1 MKPSIQRS
9 ISFVRNRFNLYDALN
24 LLPTLT
30 AKATAFILRRPFN
43 PVTTNSRAGVYARA
57 QANYDYIVQ
66 GGELVNRAPPLPGD
80 PLLYVEPQDHAE
92 LRALGA
98 IKRNGKWY
106 MPEGI
111 DDEAQWRFARWFAK
125 APPDLEIKGHSWH
138 MTRDGK
144 STKGYILANDL
155 FRGYDSTATSLVI
168 GVFPVILALGMVL
181 SLFSPLLALAVCLP
195 LFALHAVTLLYCE
208 DAGTL
213 VKVLGLSVV
222 LPALMSGMFSQ
233 SLGMNE
239 VQALPPVFGLTADV
253 MKFQALAVAV
263 FVMTF
268 LASRT
273 TSGKAGTAVM
283 SLFSRFRH
291 AFGITAFVM
300 AVNFALALL
309 PPSLSFLRPMGW
321 LVVACAYP
329 LYYTWGNFRQ
339 RAAELELQSK
349 YKAGG
354 E

>member
-80 PLLYVEPQDHAE
+80 PLMYVQPEDHAE
-92 LRALGA
+92 LRLLGA
-98 IKRNGKWY
+98 IEREGKWY

-144 STKGYILANDL
+144 STNGYILADDL

-168 GVFPVILALGMVL
+168 GAFPVILALGMVL
-181 SLFSPLLALAVCLP
+181 NLFSPLLALAVCLP

-213 VKVLGLSVV
+213 IKVLGLSVV
-222 LPALMSGMFSQ
+222 LPALMSGMFGP
-233 SLGMNE
+233 SLEMANLKTM
-239 VQALPPVFGLTADV
+239 LP
-253 MKFQALAVAV
+253 ALAVAV

-283 SLFSRFRH
+283 SLFTRFKH

-300 AVNFALALL
+300 AVNLTLALL

-321 LVVACAYP
+321 LMVACAYP

>member
-1 MKPSIQRS
+1 
-9 ISFVRNRFNLYDALN
+9 
-24 LLPTLT
+24 
-30 AKATAFILRRPFN
+30 
-43 PVTTNSRAGVYARA
+43 
-57 QANYDYIVQ
+57 
-66 GGELVNRAPPLPGD
+66 
-80 PLLYVEPQDHAE
+80 
-92 LRALGA
+92 
-98 IKRNGKWY
+98 
-106 MPEGI
+106 
-111 DDEAQWRFARWFAK
+111 
-125 APPDLEIKGHSWH
+125 
-138 MTRDGK
+138 
-144 STKGYILANDL
+144 
-155 FRGYDSTATSLVI
+155 
-168 GVFPVILALGMVL
+168 
-181 SLFSPLLALAVCLP
+181 LLALAVCLP

-222 LPALMSGMFSQ
+222 LPALMSGMFGP
-233 SLGMNE
+233 SLEMANLKTM
-239 VQALPPVFGLTADV
+239 LP
-253 MKFQALAVAV
+253 ALAVAV

-283 SLFSRFRH
+283 SLFARFRH

-300 AVNFALALL
+300 AVNLALALL

-321 LVVACAYP
+321 LMVACAYP